1 MRWVAHAASQPH
13 RCAAIPF
20 IGNSNAKHG
29 FIDTGQILHGWDPY
43 VYVSVEAVEE
53 MARMIG
59 WQPGHVQQG
68 HKQTVADLQRK
79 LEAAAAENEQLG
91 EQLAAV
97 KVLKNAGFA
106 QANPPG
112 RPPRKVAA

>member
-1 MRWVAHAASQPH
+1 MRWVAHAALTPH

-20 IGNSNAKHG
+20 IGNSNAKKG
-29 FIDTGQILHGWDPY
+29 FIDTGSDLAGWDPH

-53 MARMIG
+53 MARMVG
-59 WQPGHVQQG
+59 WQPSHVQAG
-68 HKQTVADLQRK
+68 HKER
-79 LEAAAAENEQLG
+79 AAEMQTKLDAANAEIERLE

-97 KVLKNAGFA
+97 KVLKNGGFA

-112 RPPRKVAA
+112 RPRKVAA